1 VSAWVPDRKLR
12 RAAYAAGFASV
23 RDDKNLV
30 GRHLGLTTFL
40 TNFTGKTRS
49 MREEKWYHV
58 YILASQR
65 NGTLYVGVTNDLAR
79 RTWEHDQGVVEGF
92 TRKYS
97 VKLLVYYETFGDITA
112 AIAREKR
119 LKRWHRAWKL
129 ELIENANPTW
139 KNLFD
144 RETGRVGALPGSVFQ
159 LTPPLSSR
167 P

>member
-1 VSAWVPDRKLR
+1 
-12 RAAYAAGFASV
+12 
-23 RDDKNLV
+23 
-30 GRHLGLTTFL
+30 
-40 TNFTGKTRS
+40 

-65 NGTLYVGVTNDLAR
+65 NGTLYTGVTNDLVR
-79 RTWEHDQGVVEGF
+79 RSSEHDRGDVEVF
-92 TRKYS
+92 AQKYN

-144 RETGRVGALPGSVFQ
+144 RATGHIAPLPGTLFQ
-159 LTPPLSSR
+159 TPPAVIPAKRSASR
-167 P
+167 DPDETR